1 MTLADLNGHLDMLT
15 QLQEAKESLSNMQ
28 AKILG
33 ASQYDGMP
41 HAHEAARRTENLSII
56 LEAQLDDV
64 ARLERI
70 VQKSEVPVKAFISG
84 IEDNRTKLI
93 FSLRYL
99 AGMKWETVAEY
110 IGGGNSFDSVRMT
123 VYRYLNEA
131 NASES
136 PTA

>member
-1 MTLADLNGHLDMLT
+1 MTLAELNGHLDMLT

-56 LEAQLDDV
+56 LEGQLEDV

-70 VQKSEVPVKAFISG
+70 VRKSEAPIREWIDS

-99 AGMKWETVAEY
+99 AGMKWADVAEY
-110 IGGGNSFDSVRMT
+110 IGGGNSFDSVRMA
-123 VYRYLNEA
+123 VYRYLNITNCPE
-131 NASES
+131 
-136 PTA
+136 

>member
-1 MTLADLNGHLDMLT
+1 MTLAELNGHLDMLT

-28 AKILG
+28 ARILG

-56 LEAQLDDV
+56 LEGQLEDV

-70 VQKSEVPVKAFISG
+70 VKKSETSVRKWIST
-84 IEDNRTKLI
+84 IPDNRTKLI

-99 AGMKWETVAEY
+99 TGMKWEDVPEY
-110 IGGGNSFDSVRMT
+110 VGMNSTEAVKSVC
-123 VYRYLNEA
+123 YRYLNIT
-131 NASES
+131 NAPE
-136 PTA
+136 

>member
-1 MTLADLNGHLDMLT
+1 
-15 QLQEAKESLSNMQ
+15 MQ

-56 LEAQLDDV
+56 LEVQLEDV

-70 VQKSEVPVKAFISG
+70 VKRSEAPVREFIG
-84 IEDNRTKLI
+84 KIEDNRTKLI

-99 AGMKWETVAEY
+99 AGMKWENVAMY
-110 IGGGNSFDSVRMT
+110 VGGGNSIDSVRMT
-123 VYRYLNEA
+123 VYRYLNA
-131 NASES
+131 SNATE
-136 PTA
+136 

>member
-1 MTLADLNGHLDMLT
+1 MTLAELNGHLDMLT
-15 QLQEAKESLSNMQ
+15 QLQEAKEALSNMQ
-28 AKILG
+28 ARILG

-56 LEAQLDDV
+56 LEGQLEDV

-70 VQKSEVPVKAFISG
+70 VKKSEAPIREWIDT
-84 IEDNRTKLI
+84 IEDNRTKII

-99 AGMKWETVAEY
+99 AGMKWADVAMC

-123 VYRYLNEA
+123 VYRYLNIT
-131 NASES
+131 NAPE
-136 PTA
+136 